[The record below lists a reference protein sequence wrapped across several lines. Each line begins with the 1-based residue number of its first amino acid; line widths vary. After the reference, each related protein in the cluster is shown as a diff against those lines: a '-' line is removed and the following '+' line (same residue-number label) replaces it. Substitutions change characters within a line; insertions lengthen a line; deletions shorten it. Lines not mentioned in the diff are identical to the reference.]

1 MKVVFHGPP
10 TQRPVRNFNRNFF
23 VDFKLDLAPY
33 KEIQAMRP
41 RKLALA
47 LSVAAVLGGIVLA
60 AAFIPG
66 LRLWGHTYAGTLIDP
81 PHSVE
86 DFTLTDQQGQAFRL
100 SDERKR
106 LALIYFG
113 YTYCPDVC
121 PMTLADMVRVKQ
133 ILRSKA
139 DAVTFLMITV
149 DPERDTPEVLG
160 RRLAVFDPTFVGLT
174 GDKAQ
179 LQRVWNDF
187 GVYVEREETQGSATG
202 YLMAH
207 SASLYLVDQHK
218 RLQMVFPFGAMPEAI
233 ASDIVHI
240 LQ

>member
-1 MKVVFHGPP
+1 
-10 TQRPVRNFNRNFF
+10 
-23 VDFKLDLAPY
+23 
-33 KEIQAMRP
+33 MRS

-47 LSVAAVLGGIVLA
+47 LSVAGVLGGIVLA
-60 AAFIPG
+60 AALIPG
-66 LRLWGHTYAGTLIDP
+66 LRPWRHTYAGTLIDP
-81 PHSVE
+81 PHAVE
-86 DFTLTDQQGQAFRL
+86 DFTLIDQHGQAFRL
-100 SDERKR
+100 GNERNH

-133 ILRSKA
+133 ILRTKA

-149 DPERDTPEVLG
+149 DPERDTPRALEQ
-160 RRLAVFDPTFVGLT
+160 RLAVFDPTFVGLT
-174 GDKAQ
+174 GDRTT

-207 SASLYLVDQHK
+207 SASLYLVDQQK
-218 RLQMVFPFGAMPEAI
+218 RLRLTFPFGMKPEAI